1 MIQSETQN
9 REFCDLLHLYYYII
23 STLPQSSEHCV
34 LTTKERERERVYRR
48 VFSVGTMYY
57 KGQPQIK
64 LLMFYSHS
72 S

>member
-9 REFCDLLHLYYYII
+9 REFCDPLHVYYYII
-23 STLPQSSEHCV
+23 STLPQSSEHCA
-34 LTTKERERERVYRR
+34 LTTKERERECVYRR

-57 KGQPQIK
+57 KEQPQIK